1 MADHIPLGLQTAYRD
16 LLERQV
22 RRPMPEVEGSVSL
35 AENKG
40 SHYWVV
46 RRRIGSRVVETR
58 LGPDNSE
65 NRQKAEELRR
75 QNADLRDWSHE
86 TGRLVSQL
94 RAARMPTPSPGTGK
108 LINALARVGLFRSG
122 GVLAGTHAYG
132 LYALEL
138 GVYPMHHL
146 AMTEDVDI
154 AASRSVSVISED
166 RTSLATSL
174 EGVGLRPVAGPGE
187 PNPIRWETMDGVVLD
202 VLTPKGRGGEAAV
215 RHQGLGLW
223 AQALSYL
230 DFSLEGAIDAVVL
243 YREGIP
249 VRIPA
254 PERFAVHKLIVAPA
268 RRGTHRAKSEKDLA
282 QAAWLI
288 AALSESRPFEL
299 AAALDAARVR
309 GPKWRQAIDATLS
322 RRPDIEEMLS
332 GL

>member
-1 MADHIPLGLQTAYRD
+1 MADHIPLSLQTAYRD

-187 PNPIRWETMDGVVLD
+187 PNPTRWETMDGVVLD

-215 RHQGLGLW
+215 RHRGSACGPRP
-223 AQALSYL
+223 S
-230 DFSLEGAIDAVVL
+230 AIWISAS
-243 YREGIP
+243 R
-249 VRIPA
+249 VRSMQSFFI
-254 PERFAVHKLIVAPA
+254 
-268 RRGTHRAKSEKDLA
+268 GRAY
-282 QAAWLI
+282 
-288 AALSESRPFEL
+288 LSEFLPRNDLRCTS
-299 AAALDAARVR
+299 
-309 GPKWRQAIDATLS
+309 
-322 RRPDIEEMLS
+322 
-332 GL
+332 